1 MQVKIKKLTPTAKTP
16 TYGTDGAAAFD
27 IYADLRD
34 GGAMLIGKDEMRSI
48 PTGIAVEIPPGHV
61 LRIYS
66 RSGHGYNHSVSLANS
81 VGVIDA
87 DYRGEVR
94 AGLRNDGVFTFTVNH
109 GDRIAQ
115 GIIEPIERVE
125 FVEVEEL
132 STTERGAGGFGSTGK

>member
-1 MQVKIKKLTPTAKTP
+1 MQVKLRKLTKTAKTP

-27 IYADLRD
+27 VYADLPD
-34 GGAMLIGKDEMRSI
+34 TWLGIPAGEMRPIS
-48 PTGIAVEIPPGHV
+48 TGIAVEVPPGHV

-66 RSGHGYNHSVSLANS
+66 RSGHGYNHSVSLANC
-81 VGVIDA
+81 VGVIDS
-87 DYRGEVR
+87 DYRGEVM
-94 AGLRNDGVFTFTVNH
+94 AGLRNDGHLTFAVHH

>member
-27 IYADLRD
+27 IYADIEHEWM
-34 GGAMLIGKDEMRSI
+34 GANPGNHVVI
-48 PTGIAVEIPPGHV
+48 PTGLSFEIPAGHV
-61 LRIYS
+61 LRVYS
-66 RSGHGYNHSVSLANS
+66 RSGHGFTDQVTLVNS
-81 VGVIDA
+81 VGIIDS
-87 DYRGEVR
+87 DYRGELKI
-94 AGLRNDGVFTFTVNH
+94 GLRNDGNFAFRVFH

-132 STTERGAGGFGSTGK
+132 SETARGAGGFGSTGK